1 MHSLLLQIT
10 FSFRLLQLD
19 VHSFYYVFRHKCI
32 SRCITNEM
40 YLEKKMKMTGSNWDG
55 WTTVADDEEILIIK
69 R

>member
-1 MHSLLLQIT
+1 
-10 FSFRLLQLD
+10 
-19 VHSFYYVFRHKCI
+19 
-32 SRCITNEM
+32 M